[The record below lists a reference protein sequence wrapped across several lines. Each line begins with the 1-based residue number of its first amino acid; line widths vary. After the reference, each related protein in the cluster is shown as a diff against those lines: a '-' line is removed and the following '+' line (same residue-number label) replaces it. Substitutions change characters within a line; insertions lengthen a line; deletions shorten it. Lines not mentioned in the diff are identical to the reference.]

1 MTRTTARSNI
11 PHGFTYVELNIALT
25 IGMFILAGVVS
36 TYLMC
41 VKSFQAVA
49 NYAEIHKGGREAV
62 NYFAKDM
69 RAVYA
74 ISSFNNST
82 LTVTIPTNFTSTGS
96 VNGTKTVTYTY
107 TQSIS
112 NAETN
117 GWLKRYDS
125 NTGVTSTLAS
135 NIYFLQYSLYDHV
148 GSTTALTSVAKSIAV
163 EIKLRK
169 SIISQI
175 QSEDY
180 ISARMDMRNKP

>member
-1 MTRTTARSNI
+1 MSRHRHLNRAY
-11 PHGFTYVELNIALT
+11 GFTMVELNVAMA
-25 IGMFILAGVVS
+25 IGAFILAGVVS
-36 TYLMC
+36 TYLVC
-41 VKSFQAVA
+41 VKGFRAIA

-74 ISSFNNST
+74 ISSFNSSA

-135 NIYFLQYSLYDHV
+135 NTYFIQYSLYDHV
-148 GSTTALTSVAKSIAV
+148 DSPYYLTT
-163 EIKLRK
+163 
-169 SIISQI
+169 
-175 QSEDY
+175 
-180 ISARMDMRNKP
+180 